1 MKKVISIVI
10 ATCLAFSLSAC
21 GSKKDSDNNKNTGNA
36 GNETKQEE
44 KVELEDK
51 LVIYSTHEEALLEFI
66 ATEFESETGVD
77 VEFINLKGELADR
90 VLAEKDDPQADIMY
104 GGASSVFIE
113 LGQQDVFEKTEP
125 SWAGELNPLFKDQSG
140 LWYGTIQTPVMMFY
154 NSEMLTAEQA
164 PKDWSDLV
172 KPDFEN
178 QLVFRNAGSSSA
190 KAMYS
195 SLLYQYDKDG
205 KLEEGWDFMKALDK
219 NTKKY
224 YNSGS
229 LQFQAIGRQE
239 ASTSFAVLSSIID
252 NKEKGLPLEI
262 VDAESGSPV
271 ITDGIAMI
279 KDAKNP
285 NAAAAFVEFA
295 GGAEMQA
302 KLATEFNRM
311 PTLDAAIEN
320 SPQWM
325 KDSKYKVMNVDWK
338 VLSEKQSDWMQ
349 KWDSEIKDASK
360 QGEE

>member
-1 MKKVISIVI
+1 MKKVISIVL
-10 ATCLAFSLSAC
+10 ATCLAFSLGAC
-21 GSKKDSDNNKNTGNA
+21 GSKNNASNNKNT

-44 KVELEDK
+44 KAELEDK
-51 LVIYSTHEEALLEFI
+51 LVIYSTHEEALLEFV
-66 ATEFESETGVD
+66 ATEFENQTGVN
-77 VEFINLKGELADR
+77 VEFLNLKGELADR

-113 LGQQDVFEKTEP
+113 LEQKDVFEKTET
-125 SWAGELNPLFKDQSG
+125 SWAGELNPLFKDESG

-154 NSEMLTAEQA
+154 NSEMLTSEQA

-172 KPDFEN
+172 KPEFES

-195 SLLYQYDKDG
+195 SLLYQYDKEG
-205 KLEEGWDFMKALDK
+205 KLEEGWDFMKSLDK

-239 ASTSFAVLSSIID
+239 ASVSFAVLSSIVD

-262 VDAESGSPV
+262 VDSESGSPV

-279 KDAKNP
+279 KGAKNP
-285 NAAAAFVEFA
+285 NAAEAFVEFA
-295 GGAEMQA
+295 GSAEMQA
-302 KLATEFNRM
+302 KLAKEFNRM
-311 PTLDAAIEN
+311 PTLDSAIEN

-325 KDSKYKVMNVDWK
+325 KDSKYKVMDVDWK